1 MFETFLILKNVWI
14 VNFNVL
20 IFCGFVLFF
29 PHSAYEHAVL
39 AAGIDFRSD
48 RLWESYITWE
58 TEQQKLAHV
67 TAIYDRILAI
77 PTQLYSQHFQ
87 RSGSKDNVVMSE
99 VFPFPCSL
107 QQCH

>member
-1 MFETFLILKNVWI
+1 MHFF
-14 VNFNVL
+14 FS
-20 IFCGFVLFF
+20 FC
-29 PHSAYEHAVL
+29 SAYEHAVL

-87 RSGSKDNVVMSE
+87 RSGSSGKKQTR
-99 VFPFPCSL
+99 FPSTLPAAISL
-107 QQCH
+107 KQTLC